1 MIKRLEIKNLSKT
14 IESKKILDNVSI
26 EINTGQ
32 AIGILGPNGS
42 GKTTLFHII
51 IGLIKSDT
59 GSILVENK
67 DITNYQIHTR
77 AKYGISYLPQEPSIF
92 RNLTVEDNIKSI
104 IEIQSEINTIK
115 MKDLLEELI
124 IKLNIQKIRNTKG
137 KSLSGG
143 ERRKVEIA
151 RCLATKPIFLLL
163 DEPFIGIDP
172 ISIIDIKNI
181 ITFLLKSN
189 IGIMITDHN
198 VQEILNICIKS
209 YIINNGKIIFSGS
222 SENILK
228 NQEIQKIYLGK
239 NFLNTW
245 KTEE

>member
-59 GSILVENK
+59 GSILIENK
-67 DITNYQIHTR
+67 DITNYQVHTR

-104 IEIQSEINTIK
+104 IEIQSKINTIK
-115 MKDLLEELI
+115 KEDLLEELI
-124 IKLNIQKIRNTKG
+124 IKFNIQKIRNIKG

-172 ISIIDIKNI
+172 ISIIDIKSI

-189 IGIMITDHN
+189 IGIIITDHN

-209 YIINNGKIIFSGS
+209 YIINNGKIIFNGS

-239 NFLNTW
+239 NFLN
-245 KTEE
+245 K